1 MAFFRKS
8 VIIYLELIAMILV
21 VPVILVVLGVFV
33 IAPARSKR
41 AEAWRGTAFAH
52 RGLHGE
58 GVDENT
64 LEAFERACRLGVGI
78 ELDVQMTRDGE
89 LVVFHD
95 EGLTRLAG
103 DPRRVDE
110 VDWAELKAMT
120 LKEGGRVP
128 AFEEVLKL
136 VDGRVPLL
144 VELKSGRSNRKLCE
158 GTMALLKAYE
168 GRYVVESFNPLMLRW
183 LRKNAPE
190 VVRGQLVGAK
200 PSYLAVMGWPGA
212 VVLSTLSLNF
222 LARPDFVAYDVEA
235 KHFATPRVQ
244 RLLFHTTMA
253 AWTVRDEE
261 TWQSCMARNEMPI
274 FEDFVPEQLNA

>member
-1 MAFFRKS
+1 
-8 VIIYLELIAMILV
+8 MILV
-21 VPVILVVLGVFV
+21 VPVSLVGVGVFV

-41 AEAWRGTAFAH
+41 AEAWKGTAFAH

-183 LRKNAPE
+183 LKKHAPE
-190 VVRGQLVGAK
+190 VVRWQLVGAK

-222 LARPDFVAYDVEA
+222 LARPDFVAYDVDA
-235 KHFATPRVQ
+235 VHFAAPSVQ
-244 RLLFHTTMA
+244 RALFHTTMA

-261 TWQSCMARNEMPI
+261 TWQGCMDRGEMPI
-274 FEDFVPEQLNA
+274 FENFVPEQLNA

>member
-1 MAFFRKS
+1 M
-8 VIIYLELIAMILV
+8 
-21 VPVILVVLGVFV
+21 
-33 IAPARSKR
+33 
-41 AEAWRGTAFAH
+41 
-52 RGLHGE
+52 
-58 GVDENT
+58 
-64 LEAFERACRLGVGI
+64 
-78 ELDVQMTRDGE
+78 
-89 LVVFHD
+89 
-95 EGLTRLAG
+95 
-103 DPRRVDE
+103 
-110 VDWAELKAMT
+110 
-120 LKEGGRVP
+120 
-128 AFEEVLKL
+128 
-136 VDGRVPLL
+136 DGRVPLL

-183 LRKNAPE
+183 LKKNAPE